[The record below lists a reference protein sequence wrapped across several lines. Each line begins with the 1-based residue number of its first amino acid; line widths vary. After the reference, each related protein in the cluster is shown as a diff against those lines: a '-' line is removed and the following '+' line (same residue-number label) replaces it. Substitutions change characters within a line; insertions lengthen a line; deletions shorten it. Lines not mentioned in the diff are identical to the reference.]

1 MIEKAFHGSKIYWA
15 WMIFLAAGVA
25 FGLSA
30 YLYQLKEGLWLT
42 GMSRNVSWGF
52 YISQFTFLVGVA
64 ASVLMVVLPLYL
76 HNFKAFAP
84 ITALAQFLTVGTLIM
99 SLLFIFSDV
108 GMPMRILNVPLNPTP
123 GSMLFYDTLF
133 LPGFMLLNLV
143 IGWSAIWA
151 EKRRASL
158 PSWVKILIYISFPW
172 AVIMHTVTAFIY
184 AGTPGRGFWMTAIMA
199 PRFLATAFDAG
210 CAILILL
217 SLVLRKLSRFD
228 AGEKAIQK
236 LVTILFYALIIN
248 AFFLAVEYFTA
259 FYSHVPA
266 YTETFRYLF
275 FGIDGNTAFVPWFW
289 LMNLAILGAIVFLAY
304 PGVRHNHL
312 HLSEACIVALVGLW
326 IDKGFLLVPAAFI
339 PNVFGRIMEYPP
351 SWVELAVSCGIY
363 CLGMFIITAFY
374 KVAVAV
380 KGETAVPHE
389 HQSRPGEQFH

>member
-1 MIEKAFHGSKIYWA
+1 MIEKALHGGKGYWA
-15 WMIFLAAGVA
+15 WIIFLVAGVGV
-25 FGLSA
+25 GLWA
-30 YLYQLKEGLWLT
+30 YLYQLEEGLWLT

-76 HNFKAFAP
+76 HDFKAFAP

-133 LPGFMLLNLV
+133 LPGFMLINLV
-143 IGWSAIWA
+143 IGWTAVGA
-151 EKRRASL
+151 EKRETPL
-158 PSWVKILIYISFPW
+158 PGWIKALIYVSFPW

-199 PRFLATAFDAG
+199 PRFLTTAFAAG
-210 CAILILL
+210 TALLIII
-217 SLVLRKLSRFD
+217 SMVLKSVTRFD
-228 AGEKAIQK
+228 AGEKAVSK
-236 LVTILFYALIIN
+236 LVTILLYSLIID

-266 YTETFRYLF
+266 YSETFRYLF
-275 FGIDGNTAFVPWFW
+275 FGIDGNNAFVPWFW
-289 LMNLAILGAIVFLAY
+289 SMNLTLLVAILLLAI
-304 PGVRHNHL
+304 PGVRTSRFRL
-312 HLSEACIVALVGLW
+312 GLACIIALVGLW

-351 SWVELAVSCGIY
+351 SWVELTVSLGIY
-363 CLGMFIITAFY
+363 CLGMLMITAFY
-374 KVAVAV
+374 KVAVAI
-380 KGETAVPHE
+380 KGETSEP
-389 HQSRPGEQFH
+389 

>member
-1 MIEKAFHGSKIYWA
+1 MIEKALHGGKGYWI
-15 WMIFLAAGVA
+15 WIIFLAAGTGVG
-25 FGLSA
+25 FLA

-76 HNFKAFAP
+76 HDFKAFAP
-84 ITALAQFLTVGTLIM
+84 ITVLAQFLTVGTLAM

-123 GSMLFYDTLF
+123 GSMLFYDTIF
-133 LPGFMLLNLV
+133 LPGFLLLNLI
-143 IGWSAIWA
+143 IGWTALGA
-151 EKRRASL
+151 EKRRAAL
-158 PSWVKILIYISFPW
+158 PPWIKILIYLSFPW

-199 PRFLATAFDAG
+199 PRFLTTAFAAG

-217 SLVLRKLSRFD
+217 SVVLKKLSSFD
-228 AGEKAIQK
+228 SVEKAVQK
-236 LVTILFYALIIN
+236 LATIMFYALIID

-266 YTETFRYLF
+266 YGETFRYLL

-289 LMNLAILGAIVFLAY
+289 LMNIAILCAIGLLAF
-304 PGVRHNHL
+304 PGVRYNHL
-312 HLSEACIVALVGLW
+312 HLSAVCIVALIGLW

-351 SWVELAVSCGIY
+351 SWVELTVSFGIY
-363 CLGMFIITAFY
+363 CLGMLMITMLY
-374 KVAVAV
+374 KVTTAIR
-380 KGETAVPHE
+380 GETNV
-389 HQSRPGEQFH
+389 RR

>member
-1 MIEKAFHGSKIYWA
+1 MIEKALHGGKGYWA
-15 WMIFLAAGVA
+15 WIIFLAAGIGV
-25 FGLSA
+25 GLFA

-76 HNFKAFAP
+76 HDFKAFAP
-84 ITALAQFLTVGTLIM
+84 ITALAQFLTVGALAM

-143 IGWSAIWA
+143 IGWTAVGA
-151 EKRRASL
+151 EKRETPL
-158 PSWVKILIYISFPW
+158 PGWIKGLIYLSLPW

-199 PRFLATAFDAG
+199 PRFLTTAFAAG
-210 CAILILL
+210 TALLIILSMVLK
-217 SLVLRKLSRFD
+217 SLTRFD
-228 AGEKAIQK
+228 AGEKAIWK
-236 LVTILFYALIIN
+236 LVTILLYSLIID

-266 YTETFRYLF
+266 YSETFRYLF

-289 LMNLAILGAIVFLAY
+289 SMNLAILIAILLLAIPGARTSCFRLMA
-304 PGVRHNHL
+304 
-312 HLSEACIVALVGLW
+312 ACIIALAGLW

-351 SWVELAVSCGIY
+351 SWVELTVSLGIY
-363 CLGMFIITAFY
+363 CLGMLMITALY
-374 KVAVAV
+374 KVTLAI
-380 KGETAVPHE
+380 KGETVIP
-389 HQSRPGEQFH
+389 

>member
-1 MIEKAFHGSKIYWA
+1 MIEKALHGGKGYWA
-15 WMIFLAAGVA
+15 WIIFLAAGIGV
-25 FGLSA
+25 GLFA
-30 YLYQLKEGLWLT
+30 YLYQLREGLWLT

-76 HNFKAFAP
+76 HDFKAFAP
-84 ITALAQFLTVGTLIM
+84 ITALAQFLTVGALAM

-133 LPGFMLLNLV
+133 LPGFMLINLV
-143 IGWSAIWA
+143 IGWTAVGA
-151 EKRRASL
+151 EKRETPL
-158 PSWVKILIYISFPW
+158 PGWIKGLIYLSLPW

-199 PRFLATAFDAG
+199 PRFLTTAFAAG
-210 CAILILL
+210 TALLIILSMVLK
-217 SLVLRKLSRFD
+217 SLTRFD
-228 AGEKAIQK
+228 AGEKAIWK
-236 LVTILFYALIIN
+236 LVTILLYSLIID

-275 FGIDGNTAFVPWFW
+275 FGINGNIAFVPWFW
-289 LMNLAILGAIVFLAY
+289 SMNLAILAAIALLVI
-304 PGVRHNHL
+304 PGVRRSRFRL
-312 HLSEACIVALVGLW
+312 ATACIIALVGLW

-351 SWVELAVSCGIY
+351 SWVELTVSLGIY
-363 CLGMFIITAFY
+363 CLGMLMITALY
-374 KVAVAV
+374 KVTMAI
-380 KGETAVPHE
+380 KGEAVTP
-389 HQSRPGEQFH
+389 

>member
-1 MIEKAFHGSKIYWA
+1 MIEKALHGGKRYWT
-15 WMIFLAAGVA
+15 WIIFLVAGVGV
-25 FGLSA
+25 GLFA
-30 YLYQLKEGLWLT
+30 YLYQLQEGLWLT

-76 HNFKAFAP
+76 HDFKAFAP
-84 ITALAQFLTVGTLIM
+84 ITALAQFLTVGTLMM

-108 GMPMRILNVPLNPTP
+108 GMPMRILNVPLHPTP
-123 GSMLFYDTLF
+123 GSMLFYDTIF
-133 LPGFMLLNLV
+133 LPGFMLINLV
-143 IGWSAIWA
+143 IGWTAVGV
-151 EKRRASL
+151 EKRHTAL
-158 PSWVKILIYISFPW
+158 PLWVKFLIYVSFPW
-172 AVIMHTVTAFIY
+172 AVIMHTITAFIY

-199 PRFLATAFDAG
+199 PRFLTTAFAAG

-217 SLVLRKLSRFD
+217 SLVLRPLARFD

-236 LVTILFYALIIN
+236 LVTIMFYALIIN

-266 YTETFRYLF
+266 YSETFRYLF

-289 LMNLAILGAIVFLAY
+289 VMNLAILCSIALLAF
-304 PGVRHNHL
+304 PAVRRPSRNGGHL
-312 HLSEACIVALVGLW
+312 RLAEVCIVALIGLW

-351 SWVELAVSCGIY
+351 SWVELTVSLGIY
-363 CLGMFIITAFY
+363 CLGMLLVTALY
-374 KVAVAV
+374 KVTIAIR
-380 KGETAVPHE
+380 GESHLSP
-389 HQSRPGEQFH
+389 S

>member
-1 MIEKAFHGSKIYWA
+1 MIEKALHGSKSYWV
-15 WMIFLAAGVA
+15 WMIFLAAGT
-25 FGLSA
+25 GLGLFA

-84 ITALAQFLTVGTLIM
+84 ITALAQFLTVGTLVM

-133 LPGFMLLNLV
+133 LPGFMLINLV
-143 IGWSAIWA
+143 IGWTAMGA
-151 EKRRASL
+151 EKRRTSL
-158 PSWVKILIYISFPW
+158 PFWIKILIYISFPW

-199 PRFLATAFDAG
+199 PRFLATAFAAG
-210 CAILILL
+210 CAILILI
-217 SLVLRKLSRFD
+217 SLVLRKLSSFD

-236 LVTILFYALIIN
+236 LATILFYALIIN

-275 FGIDGNTAFVPWFW
+275 FGIDGNTAFVRWFW
-289 LMNLAILGAIVFLAY
+289 LMNLSILCAIGLLAF
-304 PGVRHNHL
+304 PFVRHN
-312 HLSEACIVALVGLW
+312 
-326 IDKGFLLVPAAFI
+326 
-339 PNVFGRIMEYPP
+339 PP
-351 SWVELAVSCGIY
+351 SFS
-363 CLGMFIITAFY
+363 
-374 KVAVAV
+374 
-380 KGETAVPHE
+380 
-389 HQSRPGEQFH
+389 

>member
-1 MIEKAFHGSKIYWA
+1 MIEKAFHGGRSYWT
-15 WMIFLAAGVA
+15 WVIFLAAGTGV
-25 FGLSA
+25 GLFA

-64 ASVLMVVLPLYL
+64 ASVFIVVLPLYL

-143 IGWSAIWA
+143 IAWTALGA
-151 EKRRASL
+151 EKRHTTL
-158 PSWVKILIYISFPW
+158 PRWIKILVYVSLPW

-199 PRFLATAFDAG
+199 PRFLTTAFAAG

-217 SLVLRKLSRFD
+217 SLVLGKRSNFD

-236 LVTILFYALIIN
+236 LVTILFYALIID

-266 YTETFRYLF
+266 YTETFRYLL

-289 LMNLAILGAIVFLAY
+289 LMNLAILVAIGMLAF

-312 HLSEACIVALVGLW
+312 HLSEVCIVALVGLW

-351 SWVELAVSCGIY
+351 SWVELTVSLGIY
-363 CLGMFIITAFY
+363 CLGMLIITTLY
-374 KVAVAV
+374 KVT
-380 KGETAVPHE
+380 TAI
-389 HQSRPGEQFH
+389 RR

>member
-1 MIEKAFHGSKIYWA
+1 MIEKALHGGKLYWA
-15 WMIFLAAGVA
+15 WIIILLVGTVL
-25 FGLSA
+25 GLLA
-30 YLYQLKEGLWLT
+30 YLYQLEEGLWLT

-76 HNFKAFAP
+76 HDFRAFAP
-84 ITALAQFLTVGTLIM
+84 ITALAQFLTVGTLAM

-123 GSMLFYDTLF
+123 GSMLFYDTIF

-143 IGWSAIWA
+143 IGWTALGA
-151 EKRRASL
+151 EKRHASL
-158 PSWVKILIYISFPW
+158 PQWVRILIYLSFPW

-199 PRFLATAFDAG
+199 PRFLVTAFAAG

-228 AGEKAIQK
+228 AGERAIQK
-236 LVTILFYALIIN
+236 LVTIMFYALIIN

-259 FYSHVPA
+259 FYSHVPSF
-266 YTETFRYLF
+266 TETFRYLF

-289 LMNLAILGAIVFLAY
+289 LMNLAILGAIALLAF
-304 PGVRHNHL
+304 PAVRYNHL
-312 HLSEACIVALVGLW
+312 HLAEVCIVALVGLW

-351 SWVELAVSCGIY
+351 SWVELCVSLGIY
-363 CLGMFIITAFY
+363 CLGTLVITTLY
-374 KVAVAV
+374 KVSVAI
-380 KGETAVPHE
+380 KGETAAT
-389 HQSRPGEQFH
+389 R

>member
-1 MIEKAFHGSKIYWA
+1 MIEKAFHGGKGYWI
-15 WMIFLAAGVA
+15 WIIFLAAGTGM
-25 FGLSA
+25 GLLA

-76 HNFKAFAP
+76 HDFKAFSP
-84 ITALAQFLTVGTLIM
+84 ITVLSQFLTVGTLAM

-123 GSMLFYDTLF
+123 GSMLFYDTVF
-133 LPGFMLLNLV
+133 LPGFLLLNLI
-143 IGWSAIWA
+143 IGWTALGA
-151 EKRRASL
+151 EKRRAVL
-158 PSWVKILIYISFPW
+158 PPWVKILIYISFPW

-199 PRFLATAFDAG
+199 PRFLTTAFAAG
-210 CAILILL
+210 CAILIVL
-217 SLVLRKLSRFD
+217 SMVLGRLSSFD

-236 LVTILFYALIIN
+236 LTTIMFYALIID

-266 YTETFRYLF
+266 YSETFRYLL

-289 LMNLAILGAIVFLAY
+289 LMNIAILCAIGLLAF

-312 HLSEACIVALVGLW
+312 HLSIACIVALCGLW

-351 SWVELAVSCGIY
+351 SWVELTVSLGIY
-363 CLGMFIITAFY
+363 CLGMLMITTLY
-374 KVAVAV
+374 KVTTAI
-380 KGETAVPHE
+380 KRETNV
-389 HQSRPGEQFH
+389 RR

>member
-1 MIEKAFHGSKIYWA
+1 MIEKALHGGKGYWA
-15 WMIFLAAGVA
+15 WIIFLAAGIGV
-25 FGLSA
+25 GLFA

-76 HNFKAFAP
+76 HDFKAFAP
-84 ITALAQFLTVGTLIM
+84 ITALAQFLTVGALAM

-123 GSMLFYDTLF
+123 GSMLFYDTIF
-133 LPGFMLLNLV
+133 LPGFMLINLV
-143 IGWSAIWA
+143 IGWTAVGA
-151 EKRRASL
+151 EKRETPL
-158 PSWVKILIYISFPW
+158 PGWIKGLIYLSLPW

-199 PRFLATAFDAG
+199 PRFLTTAFAAG
-210 CAILILL
+210 TALLIILSMVLK
-217 SLVLRKLSRFD
+217 SLTRFD
-228 AGEKAIQK
+228 AGEKAIWK
-236 LVTILFYALIIN
+236 LVTILLYSLIID

-266 YTETFRYLF
+266 YSETFRYLF

-289 LMNLAILGAIVFLAY
+289 SMNLAILIAILLLAIPGARTSCFRLMA
-304 PGVRHNHL
+304 
-312 HLSEACIVALVGLW
+312 ACIIALAGLW

-351 SWVELAVSCGIY
+351 SWVELTVSLGIY
-363 CLGMFIITAFY
+363 CLGMLMITALY
-374 KVAVAV
+374 KVTLAI
-380 KGETAVPHE
+380 KGETVIP
-389 HQSRPGEQFH
+389 

>member
-1 MIEKAFHGSKIYWA
+1 MIEKALHGGKGYWA
-15 WMIFLAAGVA
+15 WVIFLVAGI
-25 FGLSA
+25 GLGLFA
-30 YLYQLKEGLWLT
+30 YLYQLNEGLWLT

-84 ITALAQFLTVGTLIM
+84 ITALAQFLTVGTLAM

-143 IGWSAIWA
+143 IGWTAVGA
-151 EKRRASL
+151 EKRGASL
-158 PSWVKILIYISFPW
+158 PLWAKMLIYVSFPW
-172 AVIMHTVTAFIY
+172 AVLMHTVTAFIY

-199 PRFLATAFDAG
+199 PRFLATAFAAG

-217 SLVLRKLSRFD
+217 SLILKRLSRFD
-228 AGEKAIQK
+228 AGEKAISK
-236 LVTILFYALIIN
+236 LTTILFYALVIN
-248 AFFLAVEYFTA
+248 AFFLGVEYFTA

-289 LMNLAILGAIVFLAY
+289 FMNLAIVGAIFLLAF
-304 PGVRHNHL
+304 PTVRGNHL
-312 HLSEACIVALVGLW
+312 RLAEACIVALVGLW

-351 SWVELAVSCGIY
+351 SWVELTVSFGIY
-363 CLGMFIITAFY
+363 CLGTLMITAFY
-374 KVAVAV
+374 KVTAAV
-380 KGETAVPHE
+380 KGESVI
-389 HQSRPGEQFH
+389 QR

>member
-1 MIEKAFHGSKIYWA
+1 MIENAFHGGKRYWI
-15 WMIFLAAGVA
+15 WIIFLAAGVGS
-25 FGLSA
+25 GLFA
-30 YLYQLKEGLWLT
+30 YRYQLQEGLWLT

-64 ASVLMVVLPLYL
+64 ASVLVVVLPLYL

-84 ITALAQFLTVGTLIM
+84 ITALAQFLTVGALVM

-133 LPGFMLLNLV
+133 LPGFLIINLV
-143 IGWSAIWA
+143 IGWTAVGV
-151 EKRRASL
+151 EKRHTAIPR
-158 PSWVKILIYISFPW
+158 WVKCLIYISIPW

-199 PRFLATAFDAG
+199 PRFLTTAFAAG

-217 SLVLRKLSRFD
+217 SRVLRSLARFD

-236 LVTILFYALIIN
+236 LATIMFYALIID
-248 AFFLAVEYFTA
+248 AFCLAVEYFTA

-266 YTETFRYLF
+266 YRETFRYLF

-289 LMNLAILGAIVFLAY
+289 GMNLAILGSIALLAF
-304 PGVRHNHL
+304 PAVRRPSRNGGHL
-312 HLSEACIVALVGLW
+312 RLSGACLVALIGLW

-351 SWVELAVSCGIY
+351 SWVELTVSFGIY
-363 CLGMFIITAFY
+363 CLGMLLVTALY
-374 KVAVAV
+374 KVILAVR
-380 KGETAVPHE
+380 GEGHLSP
-389 HQSRPGEQFH
+389 S